1 MPARQRPLQAKV
13 AWPGVESPPMDP
25 SPCPDLTFPGRSKLV
40 GELDSAVES
49 GDQHAITSALRN
61 ALCRLIRDHDVQLPD
76 CVHEPIVDHYARR
89 ELYRS
94 ARHGYSVVAMTWGP
108 GQGTPIHDHC
118 GLWCVEGV
126 WDGQLEITQYEL
138 LERDGE
144 RFRFR
149 AAGGMQAGPGSAGS
163 LIPPHEYHSIR
174 NASADAIAI
183 SLHIYKAPM
192 GCCSMFT
199 AQDGEWFA
207 RTPKVLLTDEA
218 A

>member
-1 MPARQRPLQAKV
+1 MNDASCAEV
-13 AWPGVESPPMDP
+13 I
-25 SPCPDLTFPGRSKLV
+25 FPGHAKLV
-40 GELDSAVES
+40 QAVDAAVES
-49 GDQHAITSALRN
+49 GDQHAITAALRDTMC
-61 ALCRLIRDHDVQLPD
+61 ALIRDREVQLPD
-76 CVHEPIVDHYARR
+76 CVHEAIADHYARR

-94 ARHGYSVVAMTWGP
+94 PRLGYSVVAMTWGP

-174 NASADAIAI
+174 NASPDAVAI

-192 GCCSMFT
+192 ECCSMFVP
-199 AQDGEWFA
+199 QDGEWYRRAA
-207 RTPKVLLTDEA
+207 RELATDEVA
-218 A
+218 

>member
-1 MPARQRPLQAKV
+1 MSDDCCPAF
-13 AWPGVESPPMDP
+13 D
-25 SPCPDLTFPGRSKLV
+25 FPGHDKLV
-40 GELDSAVES
+40 GALDAAVEA
-49 GDQHAITSALRN
+49 GDQHAITAALRN
-61 ALCRLIRDHDVQLPD
+61 TLCALIRDHDVQLPD

-94 ARHGYSVVAMTWGP
+94 PRHGYSVVAMTWGP
-108 GQGTPIHDHC
+108 GQGTPVHDHS

-174 NASADAIAI
+174 NASSDAVAI

-192 GCCSMFT
+192 ECCSMFLP
-199 AQDGEWFA
+199 QDGEWFHRA
-207 RTPKVLLTDEA
+207 QRELATDEVD
-218 A
+218 

>member
-1 MPARQRPLQAKV
+1 MTDAPC
-13 AWPGVESPPMDP
+13 
-25 SPCPDLTFPGRSKLV
+25 CPDIDFPGRAKLV
-40 GELDSAVES
+40 EALDAAVEA
-49 GDQHAITSALRN
+49 GDQHEVTAALRKT
-61 ALCRLIRDHDVQLPD
+61 LCGMIRDRDLQLPD
-76 CVHEPIVDHYARR
+76 CVFEPIQDHYARR

-94 ARHGYSVVAMTWGP
+94 QRHGYSVVAMTWGP
-108 GQGTPIHDHC
+108 GQGTPVHDHS

-163 LIPPHEYHSIR
+163 LIPPHEYHTIR
-174 NASADAIAI
+174 NASPDTVAV
-183 SLHIYKAPM
+183 SVHIYKAPM
-192 GCCSMFT
+192 DCCSMFVP
-199 AQDGEWFA
+199 QHDEWYVRA
-207 RTPKVLLTDEA
+207 DKPLETDQA